1 MLLRSRVNSEDS
13 GGKQINK
20 GDNNNT
26 ISNGNNIKNNHS
38 NSNDN
43 KRSIKRSQTHG
54 ILKITNKKLNNN
66 HNESSL
72 SSPSSSPSR
81 YNLLINPTKN
91 SNSKSYYHDS
101 D

>member
-13 GGKQINK
+13 GGKQKKDNKTKGNDTGNKNIIN
-20 GDNNNT
+20 
-26 ISNGNNIKNNHS
+26 

-43 KRSIKRSQTHG
+43 KISIKRSQTHG
-54 ILKITNKKLNNN
+54 ILKITNKKQNNN

-91 SNSKSYYHDS
+91 KNSNSNYHDS